1 MVPKV
6 AGKGRSFK
14 GAGLYYL
21 HDKKALTSERVAFA
35 QTVNLPTAD
44 PEKAMGWMAHTALRQ
59 AEIKAAAG
67 GVAKGRKLRDP
78 VYAYSLSWSP
88 DEQPTREQML
98 AAGMETLKRLGL
110 DGHEAVLIAHKDE
123 PHPHLHVIVNRVNPE
138 TGIAAP
144 LSNDHLKLSAW
155 AEEYERA
162 QGKIRCEQRVEN
174 NALRKDKQFVK
185 DRRSQNAA
193 EFHRWRKARLE
204 ADYTRREQEAKAL
217 AARHA
222 RERDDLKA
230 WRDET
235 IAARRQE
242 AKAAQ
247 KPLWAALYKMQRDEK
262 RAFEQ
267 AQKTTFGRLRY
278 WLTNRH
284 LDRWGG
290 ESRDR
295 QGMLARAF
303 QVVVN
308 REIMEQA
315 LAAKHEADRKALAHQ
330 VKEDTK
336 RRLSSVYKAHDKV
349 AAEARQ
355 EQAQE
360 RAALAQKHSR
370 ESQEAARRI
379 KQGQDRAAFDFE
391 KARQQSPAPAPA
403 DPATTLRDIFAAVK
417 DGPKTLRDRIA
428 EDAAKPFQAKPGIED
443 GEAARMIREARKRGL
458 DESRTTEEGR
468 KDEGRAGDGRGEEG
482 GGQVFRAFR
491 DAEEGRAVPPRD
503 NAGAEDQAGGQAFRA
518 FRDAQERQ
526 GPFRDDSGDDR
537 DSSEGRSVFNAFRDA
552 QERQGPFR
560 DDSGDDRDSSEGRSV
575 FRAFRDAQD
584 DRKDKDRDQ
593 DDKGRGPTPPG
604 RPGRER

>member
-35 QTVNLPTAD
+35 QTVNLPTDD

-110 DGHEAVLIAHKDE
+110 EGHEAVLIAHKDE

-144 LSNDHLKLSAW
+144 LSNDHLKLSTW

-185 DRRSQNAA
+185 DRRSQSAA
-193 EFHRWRKARLE
+193 EFHRWRKARME
-204 ADYTRREQEAKAL
+204 ADFARRAQEAKDL

-222 RERDDLKA
+222 RERDDLKS

-247 KPLWAALYKMQRDEK
+247 KPLWAALYKMQREEK

-290 ESRDR
+290 DSLDR
-295 QGMLARAF
+295 HGMLARAF

-308 REIMEQA
+308 RKIMEQA
-315 LAAKHEADRKALAHQ
+315 LAAKHEADRKAMSVQ
-330 VKEDTK
+330 VREDTK
-336 RRLSSVYKAHDKV
+336 RRLSIVYKAHDRV

-355 EQAQE
+355 EQAE
-360 RAALAQKHSR
+360 ARAALAQKHSR

-379 KQGQDRAAFDFE
+379 KEGKDRAAFDFE
-391 KARQQSPAPAPA
+391 KARQQPPAPAPA
-403 DPATTLRDIFAAVK
+403 DPAKTLRDIFDAAQK
-417 DGPKTLRDRIA
+417 GPETLRDRIA
-428 EDAAKPFQAKPGIED
+428 REAAAPFKARPDIED

-458 DESRTTEEGR
+458 EGAAEDGR
-468 KDEGRAGDGRGEEG
+468 KDEGRTGDGRGEEG
-482 GGQVFRAFR
+482 GGQEFRVFR
-491 DAEEGRAVPPRD
+491 DAEERRAAARSDRTERD
-503 NAGAEDQAGGQAFRA
+503 DADSGQAFRA

-526 GPFRDDSGDDR
+526 EPYRSDSGDDQ
-537 DSSEGRSVFNAFRDA
+537 DSSEGGDA
-552 QERQGPFR
+552 
-560 DDSGDDRDSSEGRSV
+560 
-575 FRAFRDAQD
+575 FRAFRRAQES
-584 DRKDKDRDQ
+584 KDEESR
-593 DDKGRGPTPPG
+593 DKGDRERGPAPPG
-604 RPGRER
+604 KPGRER

>member
-138 TGIAAP
+138 TGIAAK
-144 LSNDHLKLSAW
+144 LSNDHLTLSTW

-162 QGKIRCEQRVEN
+162 QGKILCEQRVEN

-193 EFHRWRKARLE
+193 EFHRWRKARME
-204 ADYTRREQEAKAL
+204 ADYARREQEAKAL
-217 AARHA
+217 AARHS

-247 KPLWAALYKMQRDEK
+247 KPLWAALYKMQREEK
-262 RAFEQ
+262 RAFDQ

-290 ESRDR
+290 DSLDR
-295 QGMLARAF
+295 HGMLARAF

-308 REIMEQA
+308 RKIMEQA

-336 RRLSSVYKAHDKV
+336 RRLSSIYKAHDKV

-379 KQGQDRAAFDFE
+379 KEGKDRAAFDFE
-391 KARQQSPAPAPA
+391 KARQQPPAPAPA
-403 DPATTLRDIFAAVK
+403 DPAKALRDVFKAAQE
-417 DGPKTLRDRIA
+417 GPKTLRDRIA
-428 EDAAKPFQAKPGIED
+428 EDAAKPSQGRPNIED
-443 GEAARMIREARKRGL
+443 GQAARMIREARRRGL
-458 DESRTTEEGR
+458 DESKAADDGRT
-468 KDEGRAGDGRGEEG
+468 DDGRAGDGRGDDG
-482 GGQVFRAFR
+482 GGQAFRAFR
-491 DAEEGRAVPPRD
+491 DAEDARKAPSRD
-503 NAGAEDQAGGQAFRA
+503 NADNTDQAGGQAFRA

-526 GPFRDDSGDDR
+526 EPSRPTSGDDQE
-537 DSSEGRSVFNAFRDA
+537 SSEGGGA
-552 QERQGPFR
+552 
-560 DDSGDDRDSSEGRSV
+560 
-575 FRAFRDAQD
+575 FRAFRRAQEN
-584 DRKDKDRDQ
+584 RSEKDQ
-593 DDKGRGPTPPG
+593 DKGDRGRGPDAPG
-604 RPGRER
+604 KPGRER